1 MFKSNGKIAR
11 DRRVNNVDDQLKSI
25 ACIMHLHKSIAFA
38 WKGHQKI
45 KRFDELS
52 GATTARATA
61 AQARAL
67 TKSVANSDYQR
78 QHQLQLQLQQI
89 ISNRSLRG
97 HIAAFGLYPTS
108 SSSLTVNDYT
118 ELLVLRKLL
127 LLSADWIEDE
137 SVQISSDRCCRT
149 CAEEAVVVVF
159 LVYKC

>member
-1 MFKSNGKIAR
+1 M
-11 DRRVNNVDDQLKSI
+11 
-25 ACIMHLHKSIAFA
+25 
-38 WKGHQKI
+38 
-45 KRFDELS
+45 S

-108 SSSLTVNDYT
+108 SSSLIANDYDGA
-118 ELLVLRKLL
+118 VG
-127 LLSADWIEDE
+127 A
-137 SVQISSDRCCRT
+137 
-149 CAEEAVVVVF
+149 AETTSTF
-159 LVYKC
+159 R